1 MAKCLSY
8 VDYLKDLAKQSKTEP
23 NFGENHKLYKAI
35 MDEFKSQV
43 KTLALKDKKWN
54 TAHLT
59 IRVYCSQS
67 RLNFLSESS
76 VFLRGQKTVVA
87 CSHYA

>member
-23 NFGENHKLYKAI
+23 NLGENHKLYKTI
-35 MDEFKSQV
+35 MDDFKSQV
-43 KTLALKDKKWN
+43 KTLALKDKKKWN
-54 TAHLT
+54 TACLT

-87 CSHYA
+87 CSH

>member
-1 MAKCLSY
+1 M
-8 VDYLKDLAKQSKTEP
+8 KDLAKQSKTEP
-23 NFGENHKLYKAI
+23 NLGENHKLYKTI
-35 MDEFKSQV
+35 MDELKSQA
-43 KTLALKDKKWN
+43 KTLALKDKKNIQAKKWN
-54 TAHLT
+54 TACLT

-87 CSHYA
+87 CSH